1 MQLFLLYLFIFP
13 PLSKSFTYASRITSS
28 IHHPFSLIP
37 QVPTSIS
44 TTPTTP
50 YNYNSI
56 PISHIQ
62 HHSSPSKPP
71 LTDYLNQFIP
81 STPLQYTWPPQNLL
95 SIPTL
100 HPHST
105 HAPPPINH
113 VSATYY
119 PIFLTIPFPCTLPPH
134 PFVTHLSNHLSFTT
148 LYIHRSHSFLPP
160 RLTYQHCTSAFF
172 MSHLINT
179 TTHSPDRL
187 LHLQRPLPQ
196 PYTKHHHSPHHNS
209 STTVHPTINL
219 SYVSIPLTPPAAV

>member
-119 PIFLTIPFPCTLPPH
+119 PIFLTIPFPCTLPPTPIRH
-134 PFVTHLSNHLSFTT
+134 TSLQSSILYNTVYPSLTLIPPPPPDLST
-148 LYIHRSHSFLPP
+148 LHQ
-160 RLTYQHCTSAFF
+160 RLFHVASNQHY
-172 MSHLINT
+172 N
-179 TTHSPDRL
+179 
-187 LHLQRPLPQ
+187 
-196 PYTKHHHSPHHNS
+196 
-209 STTVHPTINL
+209 
-219 SYVSIPLTPPAAV
+219 PLT